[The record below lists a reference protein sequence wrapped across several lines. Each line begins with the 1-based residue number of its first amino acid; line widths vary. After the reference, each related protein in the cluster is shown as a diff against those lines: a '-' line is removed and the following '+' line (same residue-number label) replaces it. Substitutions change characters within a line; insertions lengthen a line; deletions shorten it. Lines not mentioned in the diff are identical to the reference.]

1 MSIITS
7 IISALRTIFSGPAKH
22 ITAEISY
29 LQPNGLLTGKKIIIT
44 GGGRGLGAS
53 MAEKFVREGAQV
65 LIAGRTEKT
74 IKDTLD
80 WLRYGLQKTDAST
93 ASVFC
98 IVLIKIYR
106 KTLAHIRIVL
116 YLYICNCNIW
126 LENALLSGK
135 SPGRLL

>member
-1 MSIITS
+1 MSARLWRS
-7 IISALRTIFSGPAKH
+7 
-22 ITAEISY
+22 
-29 LQPNGLLTGKKIIIT
+29 TGKH
-44 GGGRGLGAS
+44 
-53 MAEKFVREGAQV
+53 
-65 LIAGRTEKT
+65 LIEKT

-116 YLYICNCNIW
+116 YLYICDCNIW
-126 LENALLSGK
+126 LENEQKVFMVGNPDIAVFHVL
-135 SPGRLL
+135 